1 MDLQKIKFGEKTPS
15 PELFNKLAEQVA
27 KQLKDDQDNRLA
39 GNKSTQIRGFYD
51 ELVNWQQRI
60 GNSEEKFKQYEA
72 FIRMMNAKV
81 AYAFGRKSGGQPL
94 VSDNFKQWF
103 SHCVGQTKSPEGLNH
118 FRLHFEAVLGFR
130 KALGD

>member
-1 MDLQKIKFGEKTPS
+1 MNLTAIKFGEKTPS
-15 PELFNKLAEQVA
+15 PELFNKLAQEVA
-27 KQLKDDQDNRLA
+27 DQLKNDQTSKLA

-60 GNSEEKFKQYEA
+60 GDSEEKFKQYEA

-81 AYAFGRKSGGQPL
+81 AYAFGRRSNGLPL
-94 VSDNFKQWF
+94 VSQNFKDWF
-103 SHCVGQTKSPEGLNH
+103 SHCVGQTQSPEGLNH

>member
-1 MDLQKIKFGEKTPS
+1 MNLQEIIFGEKTPS
-15 PELFNKLAEQVA
+15 PKLFDELARQVA
-27 KQLKDDQDNRLA
+27 EKLNEELA

-60 GNSEEKFKQYEA
+60 GGSEEKFKQYEA

-81 AYAFGRKSGGQPL
+81 AYAHGRKSGGQPL
-94 VSDNFKQWF
+94 VSDYFKQWF
-103 SHCVGQTKSPEGLNH
+103 SHCIAQTSTPEGLDH
-118 FRLHFEAVLGFR
+118 FRLHFEAMLGFR